1 PVPPC
6 AGPGWTGPVPLLL
19 GQKAGCCS
27 LASDGYAATLLF
39 TWRANL
45 DTSRPLL
52 LGVVNGER
60 WGLVRAGRRLDGLS
74 WAATVSSA
82 PGKGCVVCLVSLQVE
97 RFWLQSDAV
106 VCVLVGLCLNWTHT
120 GLERRLGHGGLWRAG
135 GWLFTIGLLVHMVP
149 SNHRECDQSSNRVV
163 EQFGRELLLSVPP
176 NSIILTRGDL
186 PGNSLHYCQGVW
198 PDVRLVDQEVTTFT
212 LKVICIGFKSRSGL
226 PFIQRYDN
234 IIVNR
239 SHT

>member
-1 PVPPC
+1 GR
-6 AGPGWTGPVPLLL
+6 AEPGSPQGTANPLPSL
-19 GQKAGCCS
+19 GGTQIHLDLHTQTHNHKAGCCS

-52 LGVVNGER
+52 LGVVN
-60 WGLVRAGRRLDGLS
+60 
-74 WAATVSSA
+74 
-82 PGKGCVVCLVSLQVE
+82 VSLQVE